1 MKIITQ
7 LRFYVVL
14 VTIAFLSLCVIY
26 LNTKDELIKCQ
37 TDKGYIPGGDIEKE
51 ELNSTV
57 DSLQSEI
64 FIKDIEIG
72 SYEVMWNMLEETNKK
87 LADSINLLVE

>member
-14 VTIAFLSLCVIY
+14 VTIAFLCLFVNY
-26 LNTKDELIKCQ
+26 FNLKNELTKCQ
-37 TDKGYIPGGDIEKE
+37 TDKGYIPGGDIEKA
-51 ELNSTV
+51 ELNTKI

-64 FIKDIEIG
+64 FVKDIQIG
-72 SYEVMWNMLEETNKK
+72 SYEVMWNILEETNKE

>member
-14 VTIAFLSLCVIY
+14 VTIAFLCLFVNY
-26 LNTKDELIKCQ
+26 FNLKNELIKCQ
-37 TDKGYIPGGDIEKE
+37 TDKGYIPGGDIEKA
-51 ELNSTV
+51 ELNTKI

-64 FIKDIEIG
+64 FVKDIQIG
-72 SYEVMWNMLEETNKK
+72 SYEVMWNILEETNKE